1 VKRTVDDL
9 AEVED
14 EAGMLRARDYFHS
27 LIRDER
33 AKGIASERIVVGGFS
48 QGASIALLSG
58 VTSPTKLGGIFL
70 LSGYL
75 PLRRKIEGMIPSGN
89 PNKDTKIFMGHG
101 EADPLIRY
109 EWGVK
114 TAEKLRELG
123 YTVDFNGYPYVQS

>member
-1 VKRTVDDL
+1 METTVDDL

-14 EAGMLRARDYFHS
+14 EAGILRTRDYFHS
-27 LIRDER
+27 LIRDEK

-48 QGASIALLSG
+48 QGAAINLLSG
-58 VTSPTKLGGIFL
+58 VTYPTKLGGIFL
-70 LSGYL
+70 LSGYM
-75 PLRRKIEGMIPSGN
+75 PLRYKIEGMIPSDN

-101 EADPLIRY
+101 KADPLVKY